1 MGTSNKYDI
10 HQILFQYFGYKSFRP
25 LQEDIIRSV
34 LEGKDTLA
42 LLPTGGGKSL
52 CYQVPAI
59 AMEGLCLVVSP
70 LIALMRDQVETL
82 KGKGLES
89 EAVFSGLS
97 NYQIEKILDHA
108 AYGSLKFLYLSPE
121 RLITSSFRDRL
132 PFMKLNMIAVDE
144 AHCISQWGYDFR
156 PPYLRIAEIREF
168 HPQTPIIALTATA
181 TKEVINDIQDKLLFK
196 EKNVLSR
203 SFDRPN

>member
-1 MGTSNKYDI
+1 
-10 HQILFQYFGYKSFRP
+10 
-25 LQEDIIRSV
+25 
-34 LEGKDTLA
+34 
-42 LLPTGGGKSL
+42 
-52 CYQVPAI
+52 
-59 AMEGLCLVVSP
+59 MEGLCLVVSP

-132 PFMKLNMIAVDE
+132 PFM
-144 AHCISQWGYDFR
+144 
-156 PPYLRIAEIREF
+156 
-168 HPQTPIIALTATA
+168 
-181 TKEVINDIQDKLLFK
+181 
-196 EKNVLSR
+196 
-203 SFDRPN
+203 